1 MDDDAQPCELPVEA
15 TSPDGQIIGRMR
27 NRETITV
34 AFQPYTYHHY
44 TDAELARQLRQLA
57 RLLSVTFRR
66 EFDSYLEETLGGPR
80 TTTDSADSAEYQRR
94 LAAITAVGQS
104 PDGFVCL
111 RSTAL
116 LDWEVDLA
124 AGAVARLTETAFL
137 NDVHSAV
144 DVLMHRHRIQVLT
157 LQDELFGLGLPFKL
171 ITAQNGRR

>member
-44 TDAELARQLRQLA
+44 TDAELSRQLRQLA

-66 EFDSYLEETLGGPR
+66 AFDSYLAETLGGPR

-104 PDGFVCL
+104 PDGFVRL

-116 LDWEVDLA
+116 LDWEVEVA
-124 AGAVARLTETAFL
+124 AGTVARVPEAAFL
-137 NDVHSAV
+137 DNVHAAV
-144 DVLMHRHRIQVLT
+144 QDLMRRHRMQVLA

-171 ITAQNGRR
+171 NTAQKVGR

>member
-94 LAAITAVGQS
+94 LAAITAVGQP
-104 PDGFVCL
+104 PDGFVRL

-116 LDWEVDLA
+116 LDWEVEVA
-124 AGAVARLTETAFL
+124 TGTVARLPETAFL
-137 NDVHSAV
+137 DNVHAAV
-144 DVLMHRHRIQVLT
+144 QDLMRCHRMQVLA

-171 ITAQNGRR
+171 NTVQKVRR